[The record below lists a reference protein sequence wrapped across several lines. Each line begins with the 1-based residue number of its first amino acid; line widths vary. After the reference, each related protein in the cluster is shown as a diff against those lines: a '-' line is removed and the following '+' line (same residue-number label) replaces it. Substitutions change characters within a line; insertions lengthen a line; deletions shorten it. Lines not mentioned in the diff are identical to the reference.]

1 MLKITR
7 ERKKY
12 RLKSPYDEADKKAI
26 QARKAEELKK
36 QKEEE
41 RRQQNEK
48 NAQNGLE
55 QRIINMCKVLAN
67 NEEQIQK
74 YEEVNTKMEH
84 IKEKTFRRKTKKK
97 LKNTINKNKL
107 KQKLIK
113 KDILWKT
120 EKVLSQLKQQQ
131 QKKNKK
137 VKKNNKHNNSN
148 HNLMDHPDLKEN
160 EKLILAKMC
169 QQEQIEGFQNEKQ
182 LNQDKQTTK
191 NKKVQIP
198 VKESGKY
205 LKKRIAID
213 TYDKVMNSEEFLQD
227 PLQYIKQNFKK

>member
-12 RLKSPYDEADKKAI
+12 RVKSPYDEADKKAI
-26 QARKAEELKK
+26 QERQAKELKRK
-36 QKEEE
+36 KEEE

-48 NAQNGLE
+48 NTQNSLE
-55 QRIINMCKVLAN
+55 NRIVNMCKLLAN

-84 IKEKTFRRKTKKK
+84 IKEKSFRRKTKKK
-97 LKNTINKNKL
+97 LTNTINKNKL

-113 KDILWKT
+113 KDIIWKT
-120 EKVLSQLKQQQ
+120 EKVLSQLKEKKNRDLK
-131 QKKNKK
+131 KKNKK
-137 VKKNNKHNNSN
+137 NNNSN
-148 HNLMDHPDLKEN
+148 HNYMDHPDLKEN

-169 QQEQIEGFQNEKQ
+169 QQKEIEGFQNEKQ
-182 LNQDKQTTK
+182 LKQDKQITK
-191 NKKVQIP
+191 NKRVETP
-198 VKESGKY
+198 LRESGKN

-213 TYDKVMNSEEFLQD
+213 TYDKVINSEAFLQD
-227 PLQYIKQNFKK
+227 PLQYIKQNLKK